1 MWKVGFVKKVERPF
15 CYINVLIKVD
25 ICTKIGLDEYIKNLD
40 KGYDTKLDEPNIN
53 SIIKQLLS
61 IARILIKNSK
71 IMLFDESIDILDIK
85 TRKKIISLLKELSRD
100 HTIIIS
106 THDNNIVDMADN
118 IINLD

>member
-1 MWKVGFVKKVERPF
+1 LRKVGFVKKVERPF

-85 TRKKIISLLKELSRD
+85 TRKK
-100 HTIIIS
+100 
-106 THDNNIVDMADN
+106 
-118 IINLD
+118 

>member
-1 MWKVGFVKKVERPF
+1 MRKVGFVKKVERPF

-40 KGYDTKLDEPNIN
+40 KEYDTKLDEPNIN

-106 THDNNIVDMADN
+106 THDNDIVDMADN

>member
-106 THDNNIVDMADN
+106 THDNDIVDMADN

>member
-1 MWKVGFVKKVERPF
+1 MRKVGFVKKVERPF

-85 TRKKIISLLKELSRD
+85 TRKKIISLLKGLSRD

-106 THDNNIVDMADN
+106 THDNDIVDMADN

>member
-1 MWKVGFVKKVERPF
+1 MRKVGFVKKVERPF

-40 KGYDTKLDEPNIN
+40 KWIYTKLDEPNIN

-106 THDNNIVDMADN
+106 THDNDIVDMADN

>member
-1 MWKVGFVKKVERPF
+1 MRKVGFVKKVERPF

-106 THDNNIVDMADN
+106 THDNDIVDMADN

>member
-71 IMLFDESIDILDIK
+71 ITLFDESIDILDIK

-106 THDNNIVDMADN
+106 THDNDIVDMADN

>member
-1 MWKVGFVKKVERPF
+1 LRKVGFVKKVERPF

-106 THDNNIVDMADN
+106 THDNDIVDMADN